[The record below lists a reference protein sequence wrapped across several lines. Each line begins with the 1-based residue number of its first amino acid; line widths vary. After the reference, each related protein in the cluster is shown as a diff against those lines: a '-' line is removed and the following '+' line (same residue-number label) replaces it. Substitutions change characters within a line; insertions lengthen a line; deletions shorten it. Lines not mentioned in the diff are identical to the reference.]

1 MTEIERQQPTPA
13 AIGRG
18 ATVRNNLDDLP
29 PARPRQR
36 NWILA
41 LAGAVAL
48 LALVFFGWRWWD
60 SRRFATTDDA
70 YVGGDMIPVLSRVS
84 GYVQAVNVQ
93 ENESVKSGQPLV
105 EVDPSEL
112 QQRLAQ
118 AQAELEAAQAGAGGV
133 GLAGAQAQAARA
145 KAAAARA
152 DIAQAE
158 ANEQQARA
166 DVARLRPL
174 AEQQI
179 VSRQQFETTE
189 ANARAAKARLDAAR
203 ENATAA
209 EAQSSAAQA
218 NVGGAQS
225 RVNAAQAAVEQVRL
239 QLAYTHI
246 AAPAAGVVAKK
257 SVQVGQLVSP
267 GQALMTVVP
276 LENVWVTANLKE
288 TQLKGVDP
296 GDPVEIKVDAYPGL
310 TFQGKVESISPST
323 GAQFSLL
330 PPENA
335 TGNFTK
341 VVQRV
346 PVRVRLSGNNPPAE
360 LRPGMSSK
368 VRIEKRP

>member
-1 MTEIERQQPTPA
+1 MADIEKQNPAPTK
-13 AIGRG
+13 IGG
-18 ATVRNNLDDLP
+18 QATLRNELGDLP
-29 PARPRQR
+29 PARPRNR
-36 NWILA
+36 NWILV

-48 LALVFFGWRWWD
+48 LALIFFGWRWWD

-70 YVGGDMIPVLSRVS
+70 FVGGDMIPVLSRVS
-84 GYVQAVNVQ
+84 GYVQSVNVQ
-93 ENESVKSGQPLV
+93 ENEAVKAGQPLV

-118 AQAELEAAQAGAGGV
+118 AQAELEAALAGAGGE

-145 KAAAARA
+145 KAAAAMA
-152 DIAQAE
+152 DVAQAE
-158 ANEQQARA
+158 ANERQARA
-166 DVARLRPL
+166 DLDRLRPL

-179 VSRQQFETTE
+179 VSRQQFETAE
-189 ANARAAKARLDAAR
+189 ANVRAAAAKLDAAR
-203 ENATAA
+203 ENAAA
-209 EAQSSAAQA
+209 AAAQSSAALA

-225 RVNAAQAAVEQVRL
+225 RVDGARAMVEQARL
-239 QLAYTHI
+239 QLSYTHI

-276 LENVWVTANLKE
+276 LEKVWVTANLKE
-288 TQLKGVDP
+288 TQLKDVNP
-296 GDPVEIKVDAYPGL
+296 GDPAEIKVDAYPGL
-310 TFQGKVESISPST
+310 AFHGQVESLSPST

-346 PVRVRLSGNNPPAE
+346 PVRIVLTGNNPPAE